1 MQNANYSLQEEKT
14 VFAAVRESFLVR
26 ELHLVQ
32 THFNF
37 AQILQTWWQ
46 TSWKR
51 TFLFNVI
58 IFRVGGK
65 NTGQSAEIPTK
76 AIEAFEVTVHACF
89 ETAYVFIMSWLVVY
103 ADLI

>member
-46 TSWKR
+46 TS
-51 TFLFNVI
+51 
-58 IFRVGGK
+58 
-65 NTGQSAEIPTK
+65 
-76 AIEAFEVTVHACF
+76 
-89 ETAYVFIMSWLVVY
+89 
-103 ADLI
+103 